1 MAKHFYPAVLE
12 HGAKGTFAVW
22 LPDFPACVAAATSQ
36 EQAIA
41 KAELVLAQTVDGL
54 AERGG
59 ALPQPTRFD
68 DIVIPKGCKFVAFFL
83 IGVEPP
89 DPSER
94 VNVYLPKSLIVRA
107 DKSAADLGMSRSSF
121 FGFAI
126 STMIGRSLG
135 VSMMEFGAPRSKAR
149 QSSEIASRAGGAP
162 RSPKPSR
169 GRATRSR

>member
-41 KAELVLAQTVDGL
+41 KAELVLAQAVDGL

-83 IGVEPP
+83 IGVELP

-94 VNVYLPKSLIVRA
+94 VNVYLPKSLIARA

-126 STMIGRSLG
+126 STMIGKSLG
-135 VSMMEFGAPRSKAR
+135 VSMMEFGAPRSKVR
-149 QSSEIASRAGGAP
+149 QSSEIGSREGAKP
-162 RSPKPSR
+162 RPAKPP
-169 GRATRSR
+169 RARTARSR